1 MKESL
6 KMIRLME
13 KENIGSMMEKFI
25 KECLEIIKCGTGAID
40 GTGAINPIFKDY
52 LAQTL
57 NLE

>member
-25 KECLEIIKCGTGAID
+25 KECLEIIKCGERENLD
-40 GTGAINPIFKDY
+40 G
-52 LAQTL
+52 L
-57 NLE
+57 